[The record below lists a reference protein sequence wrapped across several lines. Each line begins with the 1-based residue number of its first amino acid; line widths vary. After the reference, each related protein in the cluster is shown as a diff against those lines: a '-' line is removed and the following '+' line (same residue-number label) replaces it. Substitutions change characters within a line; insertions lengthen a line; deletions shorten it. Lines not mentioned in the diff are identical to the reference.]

1 MSVLPKGKEK
11 EIVCTLGGEQVV
23 FPNPLWRFLRKLDNP
38 FLGLKQ
44 EGFKHKP

>member
-11 EIVCTLGGEQVV
+11 EIVCTPGGEKVL
-23 FPNPLWRFLRKLDNP
+23 FPNPLWKFPRKPGNP
-38 FLGLKQ
+38 LLGLNQ